1 MANPTGGARPPAPQ
15 YPSKTKPKPTPTAKA
30 KVAPMPTLSAQKQ
43 QEKALAD
50 LMKRRAAESKR
61 TGMWPNGY
69 TN

>member
-1 MANPTGGARPPAPQ
+1 MAIPT
-15 YPSKTKPKPTPTAKA
+15 KKPTPKATPKA

-50 LMKRRAAESKR
+50 LMRKRAATSKR
-61 TGMWPNGY
+61 TGLWPNGY

>member
-1 MANPTGGARPPAPQ
+1 MATPT
-15 YPSKTKPKPTPTAKA
+15 KKPTPTPTPKIKA
-30 KVAPMPTLSAQKQ
+30 KVAPMPTLSAQQQ

-50 LMKRRAAESKR
+50 LMKRRAATSKR